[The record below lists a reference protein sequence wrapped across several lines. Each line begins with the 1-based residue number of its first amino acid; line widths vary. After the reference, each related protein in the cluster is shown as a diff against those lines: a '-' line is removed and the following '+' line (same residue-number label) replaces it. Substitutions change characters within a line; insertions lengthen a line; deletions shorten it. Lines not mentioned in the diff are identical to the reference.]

1 VINDKQINDNNT
13 SDQTVSESSNEIP
26 VTTDVSSN
34 NKREPVLDVSGSDV
48 SRTEKHGELKGSG
61 KIVDY
66 ERNKFS
72 KDHGT
77 HAREEKNA
85 NKLKKI
91 DSHDR
96 RDNNERALKERTII
110 EFFEKGLHSIYLF

>member
-1 VINDKQINDNNT
+1 MINDKLNFDNNT
-13 SDQTVSESSNEIP
+13 NDQTISESSNEIP
-26 VTTDVSSN
+26 VTTDISNN
-34 NKREPVLDVSGSDV
+34 NKREPVLDVSESDV

-72 KDHGT
+72 KESGT

-91 DSHDR
+91 DTHDR
-96 RDNNERALKERTII
+96 RANNERALKERTVI
-110 EFFEKGLHSIYLF
+110 EFFEKGLL